1 MSLSLFQQCS
11 SSLSLEE
18 GNYGNALVKEIA
30 NLANCCWY
38 WGPLTRRE
46 AEEKLSNLPDG
57 SFLIRDSSTDK
68 YLFCISFRSIG
79 HTLHSHIDHITG
91 YYSLF
96 NTARYTSIAELVD
109 HAIKASQD
117 SLYCY
122 TKPRDNAC
130 PRFPVRLLHP
140 VSRFTQVR
148 SLQHLCRFVIRQ
160 KTSISN
166 ISRLPIP
173 VSLQNYLKQGHY

>member
-1 MSLSLFQQCS
+1 M
-11 SSLSLEE
+11 
-18 GNYGNALVKEIA
+18 KEIS

-96 NTARYTSIAELVD
+96 NTARYTSIAELVN

-122 TKPRDNAC
+122 TKPRDNAF

-160 KTSISN
+160 TTSINN

-173 VSLQNYLKQGHY
+173 VSLQAYLKQGHY